1 MVSPTGPSQAVTISL
16 CFAHS
21 QGSESVHFHF
31 CRRCLH
37 LVCPVGMDGHRC
49 CNATPGTA
57 ALPLSSQGCPHFMP
71 QSHEILMLLFKVWAF
86 FQEDFQDCRQ
96 GSGDA
101 LTSVWSVSPRRS
113 ELPIMNFDQPL
124 IYSLSRPQRYI
135 SPPSQPVQCFSLLH
149 YIFFLVSKGNL
160 HQCLLGLL
168 FLFSFFS

>member
-113 ELPIMNFDQPL
+113 ELP
-124 IYSLSRPQRYI
+124 SKTGAH
-135 SPPSQPVQCFSLLH
+135 QPVSSVWRCSIPSSKSQRAEFNVLFITSRDKF
-149 YIFFLVSKGNL
+149 IFVSITFTGK
-160 HQCLLGLL
+160 CCI
-168 FLFSFFS
+168 